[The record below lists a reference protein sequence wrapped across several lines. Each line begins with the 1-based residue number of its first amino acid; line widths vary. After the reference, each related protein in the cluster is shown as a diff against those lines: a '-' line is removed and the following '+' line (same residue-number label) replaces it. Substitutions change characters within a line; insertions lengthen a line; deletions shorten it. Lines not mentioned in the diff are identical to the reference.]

1 MSKPSEKLE
10 AMFEAA
16 LALETDAQ
24 RADYLNRA
32 CPDPGLRREV
42 ESLLAAHQN
51 PDSLFEGETVRVE
64 AVPSEGVGTVIGRYK
79 LLEKL
84 GEGGFGAVW
93 LAEQKEPVRRKV
105 ALKVIKLGMDTKQVV
120 ARFEAERQAPALMD
134 HPNIAKVLDA
144 GTTDA
149 GRPYF
154 VMELVRGIPIT
165 KFCDEN
171 KLATRERLDLF
182 IKVCHAVQHAHQKG
196 IIHRDLK
203 PSNVLVTLH
212 DGVPVPKVI
221 DFGIAKA
228 TQQELTDK
236 TLHTLF
242 QQFIGTP
249 AYVSP
254 EQAEMSGLDI
264 DTRSDIYSLGVL
276 LYELLTGKTPFDGKE
291 LLASGLDEMRR
302 TIREKEPP
310 RPSTRLSQTL
320 VAANV
325 SSLKSPGS
333 KPPTEEEVRADSRR
347 LLRIKETIA
356 LLRGDLDWIVM
367 KCLEKDRTRRYET
380 ANGLATDLKRHL
392 NSEPVVA
399 RPPSTAY
406 RIQKFVRRN
415 KAGVT
420 AAALVLVL
428 LVAGVVGTSLGLV
441 HARRERAL
449 AVRASQ
455 LATSANAN
463 AQKARTLAEDNA
475 AKLEENL
482 YFTRVAL
489 AHRELTAPLPNLREA
504 EKLLDLCPIE
514 LRDWEWRYLKR
525 VRVTEPMVLGDR
537 QTNEAYSIA
546 FSADSSRIAAASGDG
561 KVRIW
566 NLANGH
572 LEQTLTEHTS
582 FVFCVAFHPADAT
595 RLASAGA
602 DGRIKL
608 WNWKTG
614 AELHAWPGPAGYE
627 YGGAYSLAFS
637 PDGRRLATPGAERVA
652 TIWDTASFVRLQ
664 TLPGHELGVMTVAFS
679 RDGKRLATGSHHGIV
694 RIWDSLNGGLLR
706 EMGEPGPPVS
716 CVAFRQDDRQLAAS
730 SFDKSVRVWDLD
742 SPDREPR
749 HEFRAH
755 SALALGLAYSGDG
768 KRLAT
773 AGGDGVLALWDL
785 ASGRQVL
792 AFRDT
797 LAVAYCARFSP
808 NGNRLAASYADGTIR
823 VRDAT
828 PLAGNEDPSLLTIRY
843 PGEIWSMAIDAVTKS
858 LACAGGSDSFGGGP
872 KIKGA
877 PVQIRDAAQDRVR
890 LTLKGPSQVVFSL
903 AFDPAGRFLAASGD
917 DPLKSG
923 NDLLKVWDLTTGAEA
938 FAIEPFDGLGV
949 LFAIA
954 YSPDGRRLA
963 GGGNDQRLKVW
974 DAKTGRKIGVIGK
987 HEREIQLLV
996 FSPDGKHLASG
1007 SADHTVNLW
1016 DATRL
1021 DERQDQPRTFEGAQ
1035 SDAGAGLAV
1044 SPDST
1049 RLAIPRDAA
1058 MARIWDIATGQAAA
1072 VLENP
1077 AHGFVTLAFSPDGRW
1092 IVSGG
1097 IDCTVK
1103 LWDAQTGR
1111 LRHTYRGHT
1120 GAITRVACVQLPEGL
1135 RVVSASID
1143 NTVKY
1148 WDVTSA
1154 EK

>member
-1 MSKPSEKLE
+1 MSQNFESSSSNREREIFLKAIEKGTAAERAAFLDAACRGDAPLRAAVE
-10 AMFEAA
+10 AL
-16 LALETDAQ
+16 LAS
-24 RADYLNRA
+24 AD
-32 CPDPGLRREV
+32 G
-42 ESLLAAHQN
+42 SLLEQVAA
-51 PDSLFEGETVRVE
+51 E
-64 AVPSEGVGTVIGRYK
+64 ARPTQIVAITEQPGDRIGRYK

-120 ARFEAERQAPALMD
+120 ARFEAERQALALMD

-144 GTTDA
+144 GTTEQ

-165 KFCDEN
+165 TFCDEN

-236 TLHTLF
+236 TIHTLF

-276 LYELLTGKTPFDGKE
+276 LYELLTGFTPFNAQT
-291 LLASGLDEMRR
+291 LIQSGLDEMRR
-302 TIREKEPP
+302 IIREDEPK
-310 RPSTRLSQTL
+310 RPSTRLSTL
-320 VAANV
+320 AMAEA
-325 SSLKSPGS
+325 
-333 KPPTEEEVRADSRR
+333 T
-347 LLRIKETIA
+347 A
-356 LLRGDLDWIVM
+356 LAKHRQEKLPALVNLVRGDLDWIVM
-367 KCLEKDRTRRYET
+367 KCLEKDRTRRYDT
-380 ANGLATDLKRHL
+380 ANGLAADLKRHL
-392 NSEPVVA
+392 SSEPVIA
-399 RPPSTAY
+399 RPPSAAY
-406 RIQKFVRRN
+406 RVQKFVRRN
-415 KAGVT
+415 KAGVI
-420 AAALVLVL
+420 AAALVTLL

-441 HARRERAL
+441 RARREQSKAMGAARL
-449 AVRASQ
+449 
-455 LATSANAN
+455 
-463 AQKARTLAEDNA
+463 ARTASAEAQNARAISEDNA

-482 YFTRVAL
+482 YFSRVAL
-489 AHRELTAPLPNLREA
+489 AHRELTTPLPNLREA
-504 EKLLDLCPIE
+504 EQLLDACPPR

-525 VRVTEPMVLGDR
+525 VRLTEPMVLGDR
-537 QTNEAYSIA
+537 QTNEAYSLA
-546 FSADSSRIAAASGDG
+546 FSADSNRIAAAGGDG

-566 NLANGH
+566 NLASGE
-572 LEQTLTEHTS
+572 LEQTLNAHTS
-582 FVFCVAFHPADAT
+582 FVFCVAFHPTDAT

-614 AELHAWPGPAGYE
+614 AELHSWPGQVAYE

-637 PDGRRLATPGAERVA
+637 PDGRRLATPGAERTA
-652 TIWDTASFVRLQ
+652 IIWDTESFAKLQ

-694 RIWDSLNGGLLR
+694 RIWDAVSGGLWR

-716 CVAFRQDDRQLAAS
+716 CVVFRHDDRHLAAS

-742 SPDREPR
+742 SPGREPR
-749 HEFRAH
+749 REFRAH
-755 SALALGLAYSGDG
+755 SALALGAAYDRDG
-768 KRLAT
+768 QRLAT

-785 ASGRQVL
+785 TSNRQVL

-797 LAVAYCARFSP
+797 LAVAFCVRFSP
-808 NGNRLAASYADGTIR
+808 DGNRLAAGYSDGTIR

-843 PGEIWSMAIDAVTKS
+843 PGEIWSMAIHPGTKS
-858 LACAGGSDSFGGGP
+858 LACAGAADNFGGGP

-877 PVQIRDAAQDRVR
+877 PVQIWEAAQDRVR
-890 LTLKGPSQVVFSL
+890 RTLKGPSQVVFSL
-903 AFDPAGRFLAASGD
+903 AFDPTGRFLAATGD

-949 LFAIA
+949 LFAVA
-954 YSPDGRRLA
+954 FSPDGRRLV

-974 DAKTGRKIGVIGK
+974 DATTGRRIGVIGK
-987 HEREIQLLV
+987 HDREIQMLV

-1007 SADHTVNLW
+1007 SADHTVKLW

-1021 DERQDQPRTFEGAQ
+1021 DERQEQPRTFPGAQ
-1035 SDAGAGLAV
+1035 PDAGTAPAF

-1049 RLAIPRDAA
+1049 RLVIPKDAA
-1058 MARIWDIATGQAAA
+1058 MARIWDIATGQVTS
-1072 VLENP
+1072 VLESP
-1077 AHGFVTLAFSPDGRW
+1077 AHGFVSVAYSPDGQW
-1092 IVSGG
+1092 IASGG

-1103 LWDAQTGR
+1103 LWEAQTGR

-1120 GAITRVACVQLPEGL
+1120 GAITRLTFFQLPEGL
-1135 RVVSASID
+1135 RVVSASVD

-1148 WDVTSA
+1148 WEVKAA